1 MRRLLLSL
9 KKIIEDIPSSGVL
22 PDIPVNPEPDVNN
35 KIFYTSTGSV
45 ITPYSTTAFG
55 STIVLNTLD
64 SSKNMYVIEFNGDVT
79 TCGSNAF
86 RNRVGLV
93 NIILPNTVTTIGDRA
108 FYYCSSLSSINT
120 GDNITSIGAS
130 AFSTCSLTNISFGPN
145 LKSIGQYA
153 FYGCDSLSKI
163 YCKAET
169 PPTGAYGMLEGIAET
184 AKIYVPKNSVDAY
197 KSAKYWSDYADFI
210 EEYNF
215 N

>member
-9 KKIIEDIPSSGVL
+9 STVINTPSGDTL
-22 PDIPVNPEPDVNN
+22 PGIPVNPEPEVNN
-35 KIFYTSTGSV
+35 KIYYTSTGST
-45 ITPYSTTAFG
+45 ITPYSATAFG
-55 STIVLNTLD
+55 SNIVSNTLD
-64 SSKNMYVIEFNGDVT
+64 SSKNMYVIEFDGDVT
-79 TCGSNAF
+79 SCGSNAF
-86 RNRVGLV
+86 RNKSNLV
-93 NIILPNTVTTIGDRA
+93 DVILPNTVTTIGDRA

-120 GDNITSIGAS
+120 GENVTSIGAS
-130 AFSTCSLTNISFGPN
+130 AFSTCNLTNILFGSN
-145 LKSIGQYA
+145 LKTIGQYA
-153 FYGCDSLSKI
+153 FYGCEALERI

-184 AKIYVPKNSVDAY
+184 AKIYVPQNSVDAY

>member
-9 KKIIEDIPSSGVL
+9 NKVIINIPSDGIL
-22 PDIPVNPEPDVNN
+22 PGIPVNPEPEANN
-35 KIFYTSTGSV
+35 KIHYTSTGST

-55 STIVLNTLD
+55 STIISNTLD
-64 SSKNMYVIEFNGDVT
+64 SSKNMYVLEFNGDVT
-79 TCGSNAF
+79 SCGSNAF
-86 RNRVGLV
+86 RNRSDLV
-93 NIILPNTVTTIGDRA
+93 NVILPNTVTTIGDRA

-120 GDNITSIGAS
+120 GENVTSIGAS
-130 AFSTCSLTNISFGPN
+130 AFSTCNLTNILLGSN
-145 LKSIGQYA
+145 LKTIGQYA
-153 FYGCDSLSKI
+153 FYGCEALEKI